1 MGKRFFQSYR
11 WVLLSMLVTIL
22 VLAAAAGYTIGVVS
36 KNQAVSQIDVNIG
49 SVEAYLQKNENQAS
63 QLTEELKEDY
73 ISKTRTT
80 AMILSEDA
88 SFLTDD
94 RTLEELRVTVNA
106 DRISVSDD
114 RGNITAST
122 DPSGEGSTVR
132 EEFLSHLSDN
142 VYTDVLFLLDSD
154 SPTIVAASTLGES
167 GGLVQ
172 ITFPA
177 ASTVNILQEADL
189 ANTASDMPLY
199 ASGETAIVQADT
211 LEYISC
217 TDPQKIG
224 QKMAENLFQ
233 TRHKSGTL
241 DVKTDDGAAAML
253 RYQTSGDYV
262 IFATVP
268 YSDIYHMRNV
278 VVGWIAAGGVLM
290 AVVSCL
296 SLRMLLLREEK
307 KEK

>member
-132 EEFLSHLSDN
+132 EECRTTSIQMFCFCWTRIRRPLWQRPPSGNPAGWCRSHFRL
-142 VYTDVLFLLDSD
+142 
-154 SPTIVAASTLGES
+154 P
-167 GGLVQ
+167 
-172 ITFPA
+172 
-177 ASTVNILQEADL
+177 
-189 ANTASDMPLY
+189 
-199 ASGETAIVQADT
+199 
-211 LEYISC
+211 
-217 TDPQKIG
+217 
-224 QKMAENLFQ
+224 
-233 TRHKSGTL
+233 R
-241 DVKTDDGAAAML
+241 
-253 RYQTSGDYV
+253 R
-262 IFATVP
+262 
-268 YSDIYHMRNV
+268 
-278 VVGWIAAGGVLM
+278 
-290 AVVSCL
+290 
-296 SLRMLLLREEK
+296 
-307 KEK
+307 

>member
-142 VYTDVLFLLDSD
+142 VYADVLFLLDSD

-211 LEYISC
+211 LEYII
-217 TDPQKIG
+217 T
-224 QKMAENLFQ
+224 
-233 TRHKSGTL
+233 
-241 DVKTDDGAAAML
+241 
-253 RYQTSGDYV
+253 
-262 IFATVP
+262 
-268 YSDIYHMRNV
+268 
-278 VVGWIAAGGVLM
+278 
-290 AVVSCL
+290 VVSKNG
-296 SLRMLLLREEK
+296 SG
-307 KEK
+307 

>member
-154 SPTIVAASTLGES
+154 
-167 GGLVQ
+167 
-172 ITFPA
+172 
-177 ASTVNILQEADL
+177 
-189 ANTASDMPLY
+189 
-199 ASGETAIVQADT
+199 
-211 LEYISC
+211 
-217 TDPQKIG
+217 
-224 QKMAENLFQ
+224 
-233 TRHKSGTL
+233 
-241 DVKTDDGAAAML
+241 
-253 RYQTSGDYV
+253 
-262 IFATVP
+262 
-268 YSDIYHMRNV
+268 
-278 VVGWIAAGGVLM
+278 
-290 AVVSCL
+290 
-296 SLRMLLLREEK
+296 
-307 KEK
+307 